1 MKIDLSVSSPV
12 STSMRVRQLE
22 AMFDIPPSRES
33 KLRWRGTVPL
43 TDRSWQIGL
52 IVGPSGSGK
61 TLVARELFGADRVD
75 IPLSWNALAVVED
88 FGNALS
94 MDAIA
99 SACQAVGF
107 NTIPA
112 WLRPYAV
119 LSRGEQFRVELARRL
134 LELGDPVVV
143 DEFSSVVDRQV
154 AQIAAHA
161 VQKWVRRHPGR
172 QFVAVSCHEDVLD
185 WLQPDW
191 VLEPAGMRFAWRS
204 LQPRPELPI
213 AMARLPHAAWRRFA
227 PFHYLTANLHV
238 AARCFGLWCNGTLA
252 AFTATL
258 YRTHPIARDIQ
269 GLTRTVCLPDWQGL
283 GLAPRLTDTV
293 GAAYKAFGW
302 RLHAYPAHP
311 HFIRVRDRSPHW
323 AIVRTPDKI
332 KNTARASSTEWKP
345 KADGSYGGLSGGR
358 PCAVYRYVGPALP
371 RDEAARL
378 LGGPIPA
385 PASVTRPRPRSR
397 SHRSRPTPRRTPD
410 VSGWSRRTVPRAPV
424 RS

>member
-1 MKIDLSVSSPV
+1 MPRIDLTVSTPVSS
-12 STSMRVRQLE
+12 SMRCRQLE
-22 AMFDIPPSRES
+22 AMFDIPPATVS
-33 KLRWRGTVPL
+33 KLHWRGTVPL
-43 TDRSWQIGL
+43 EERPWQIGL

-61 TLVARELFGADRVD
+61 TQVARALFGDRVD
-75 IPLSWNALAVVED
+75 AALLWNASAVVED

-94 MDAIA
+94 IDDIS
-99 SACQAVGF
+99 SACAAVGF

-112 WLRPYAV
+112 WLRPYRV

-161 VQKWVRRHPGR
+161 VQKWVRKRGR

-213 AMARLPHAAWRRFA
+213 AMGRLPYAAWKRFA
-227 PFHYLTANLHV
+227 PFHYLTGDLHR

-293 GAAYKAFGW
+293 GAAYKTFGW

-311 HFIRVRDRSPHW
+311 HFIRVRDRSPNW

-358 PCAVYRYVGPALP
+358 PCAVYRYVGPALA
-371 RDEAARL
+371 REDAARL
-378 LGGPIPA
+378 LGGELPA
-385 PASVTRPRPRSR
+385 PAPRTQSIGATSSMRSR
-397 SHRSRPTPRRTPD
+397 RLTASTRARSARRYQ
-410 VSGWSRRTVPRAPV
+410 
-424 RS
+424 